1 MLSKMPIVVKSP
13 PTIAHV
19 LMRKAR
25 IGLRFCCVSV
35 PSGEKSYLT
44 VSGSPCTALFTAPL
58 PNRHRH
64 KRTKGSPIGKRASAC
79 FIYASRTEAGGRRGG
94 STGKRHAQRHT
105 PVAHDRCRRPA
116 VGRLSYGGP
125 DRPVS
130 MVATS
135 GPPFVRRPSLTGQH
149 GRYGRFEKTNWPVRM
164 KG

>member
-79 FIYASRTEAGGRRGG
+79 SIYASRTEAGGRRGG

-125 DRPVS
+125 DRSAWALRMAVS
-130 MVATS
+130 KK
-135 GPPFVRRPSLTGQH
+135 RI
-149 GRYGRFEKTNWPVRM
+149 GRLHEGMSVMHSWKWGEAE
-164 KG
+164 